1 MTRQEKNKLIEY
13 LIKHEYN
20 KLDTLPSTEIYS
32 REELLWK
39 SVSGF
44 DVYAY
49 TRIIFY
55 SFIGNGY
62 GCLLDTN
69 IHEKDDSTIYGMMSI
84 QKTIESVES
93 FIEFEKVIPLASK
106 FCNDHL
112 FKSCEDGKES
122 RTELL

>member
-13 LIKHEYN
+13 LIKHDYN

-32 REELLWK
+32 KEELLWK
-39 SVSGF
+39 SGSGF

-84 QKTIESVES
+84 QKTIESTES
-93 FIEFEKVIPLASK
+93 FIAFEKVIPLSRN
-106 FCNDHL
+106 FCQEYI
-112 FKSCEDGKES
+112 FKK
-122 RTELL
+122 

>member
-1 MTRQEKNKLIEY
+1 MTKQEKNKLIEY

-32 REELLWK
+32 KEELLWK
-39 SVSGF
+39 SGSGF

-55 SFIGNGY
+55 SFIGDGY
-62 GCLLDTN
+62 GCLLVTN

-84 QKTIESVES
+84 QKNIESTES
-93 FIEFEKVIPLASK
+93 FIAFEKVIPLSEK
-106 FCNDHL
+106 FCREHI
-112 FKSCEDGKES
+112 FKNSK
-122 RTELL
+122 TEL

>member
-20 KLDTLPSTEIYS
+20 KLDTLPSTEVYS

-69 IHEKDDSTIYGMMSI
+69 IHEKDDSTVYGMMSI
-84 QKTIESVES
+84 QKGIESVES
-93 FIEFEKVIPLASK
+93 FIEIEKTISLLSK

-112 FKSCEDGKES
+112 FKSCEDGKQD
-122 RTELL
+122 